1 MNDATRRALR
11 SLFQVG
17 LVTAFVQ
24 LLIAF
29 NVPVTAQQQAAIVAF
44 ATPLLVLVQNL
55 LEDAGSIP
63 AYGKAPASPG
73 ANPVPD
79 PRDEGKPLVEQ
90 PGNDEAP

>member
-1 MNDATRRALR
+1 
-11 SLFQVG
+11 
-17 LVTAFVQ
+17 
-24 LLIAF
+24 
-29 NVPVTAQQQAAIVAF
+29 VAF